1 MSLSSVKAKRA
12 LARRARALPR
22 LREAVDARQL
32 GYEAARLV
40 ASVASPETADAWVE
54 RLRGLDSSRLV
65 LIQVAGNKGLRI
77 EFYCRNRTEAQS
89 LVARFGGT
97 VRPLPSESWKS
108 GAAASPSRPLP
119 FGSSLVVTGHDEEL
133 PALRAKY
140 PQRVVLCIPA
150 ALAFGSGEHAT
161 TSMCLRMLVAG
172 ASRRAGAKW
181 EMLDLGTGS
190 GVLAIAARALGA
202 RSAQGFDYDPPCV
215 RTARENAR
223 RNFLT
228 RVTFAVADAFA
239 WQPARRWDVI
249 TANLYS
255 ELLVAALPLWKT
267 RMRKNSRMILSGVLR
282 DQESELLRV
291 LRANRF
297 EITKVRRRGKWIAL
311 ICHPER
317 SRAISW

>member
-1 MSLSSVKAKRA
+1 MSGARGNTVLKPPRFVWRKLASAKW
-12 LARRARALPR
+12 
-22 LREAVDARQL
+22 
-32 GYEAARLV
+32 
-40 ASVASPETADAWVE
+40 ADAWVE

-65 LIQVAGNKGLRI
+65 LIQVAGNKGLRL
-77 EFYCRNRTEAQS
+77 EFYCRNRSEAQS
-89 LVARFGGT
+89 LVARFGGA
-97 VRPLPSESWKS
+97 VRPLPSDSWKPG
-108 GAAASPSRPLP
+108 GAAAPNRPLP

-140 PQRVVLCIPA
+140 PRRVVLCIPA

-202 RSAQGFDYDPPCV
+202 SSAQGFDYDPPCV

-223 RNFLT
+223 RNLLT

-239 WQPARRWDVI
+239 WQPTRQWDVI
-249 TANLYS
+249 TANLF
-255 ELLVAALPLWKT
+255 LNVLVGVLPKLRRALAPGGDL
-267 RMRKNSRMILSGVLR
+267 ILSGVLAG
-282 DQESELLRV
+282 QAGEV
-291 LRANRF
+291 LASAKAAALDLV
-297 EITKVRRRGKWIAL
+297 ETRRRGRW
-311 ICHPER
+311 
-317 SRAISW
+317 RAFRFRPRAKRVAKRRATR